1 MTSCNAISSDQE
13 KTETPMQRMERL
25 GCTECNQVVQLEM
38 IVLENPR
45 RLSCLAAVEYD
56 DAQETI

>member
-1 MTSCNAISSDQE
+1 
-13 KTETPMQRMERL
+13 MQRMERL